1 MWDFETSVTI
11 GLMAISGTLALS
23 CLYIMGWLIKH
34 RDRYFINN
42 IIQQSF
48 RLDDTEMPS

>member
-11 GLMAISGTLALS
+11 GLMAISGILALS

-42 IIQQSF
+42 IIFINYRCLS
-48 RLDDTEMPS
+48 